1 MKAYIF
7 PGQGSQFIGMGKDIY
22 SNSSIAKKLFKYADE
37 ILGFNMTKIM
47 LEGSIKIMNNTK
59 YTQLAIFIYSV
70 IKSKILTNFDP
81 DMVAGHSLGE
91 ISALTAI
98 NVLSFE
104 DGLRLV
110 NKRGSIMQD
119 ICTSYSGGML
129 AIFGLQD
136 SIVEKICKKDP
147 GIVVPSNYNSPEQ
160 IVISGEIHALMRVSN
175 LIKQL
180 KGSKILTLPINGA
193 FHSPIMEY
201 GKKKLTKVINKI
213 NFKYSRCPIYQNINA
228 SPVIQSLEIKHNL
241 IEQLTSPVK
250 WKQSIINMI
259 NHGAVKFFEIGPK
272 NILQGLLKNILKNYL
287 I

>member
-22 SNSSIAKKLFKYADE
+22 INSNIAKKLFKYADD
-37 ILGFNMTKIM
+37 ILGFNMTKMM
-47 LEGSIKIMNNTK
+47 LEGSKQIMNNTK
-59 YTQLAIFIYSV
+59 YTQLAIFMYSV
-70 IKSKILTNFDP
+70 IKSKILKNFDP

-104 DGLRLV
+104 DGLILV

-119 ICTSYSGGML
+119 ICDSYNGGML

-136 SIVEKICKKDP
+136 SIVETICKNDP

-160 IVISGEIHALMRVSN
+160 IVISGEISALMRVSN
-175 LIKQL
+175 IIKQF
-180 KGSKILTLPINGA
+180 KGSKILTLPIHGA
-193 FHSPIMEY
+193 FHSPIMEH
-201 GKKKLTKVINKI
+201 GKNKLKNVINKI
-213 NFKYSRCPIYQNINA
+213 NFKYSRCPIYQNTNA
-228 SPVIQSLEIKHNL
+228 SPVRQSLDIKKNL

-250 WKQSIINMI
+250 WKQSVNNMI
-259 NHGAVKFFEIGPK
+259 NDGAVNFVDIGPK
-272 NILQGLLKNILKNYL
+272 SILQGLLKKILNF